1 MLSPPSPVQ
10 GMNYFSLGS
19 FRVERGLFVMA
30 VLFLLSLP
38 FVTPR
43 VAASDEIEYFSYLP
57 SLLLDGDLN
66 FRNQYEYFCNLN
78 FQDCVRSRFKETFLD
93 QYTATGLQ
101 INFGPMGTAVLW
113 LPFYLAAH
121 LFALVAQNINPAFA
135 ANGVSAPYIYAVC
148 LASVFY
154 GWFGM
159 YLAYRIARKYFAEWI
174 ALGAALTIL
183 FATNAVYYM
192 YVAPAFSHAASL
204 FASALFV
211 FVWWRTRDSRASGNL
226 RDWFVLGASGGLMT
240 MVREQE
246 GVFFVMPF
254 VEGVLVLY
262 RVLRSHENFLAL
274 KKWLVGSV
282 VMVVGAFVVFLPQL
296 ISYRV
301 LNGNFLPARNV
312 TDKFTWDGAH
322 VLDVLFSNFHGLFTW
337 TPVVLLGV
345 IGLFFLWRHDKLLA
359 AIFLVAF
366 AAETYLLGSFSTWF
380 GGAAYGGRRFI
391 NCTVIFVV
399 GLAAFVHGIQT
410 RVPRPILASASVVL
424 IVWNLF
430 FIIQFVTGMVP
441 RQQPVDMLE
450 MARNQFLGVPPR
462 LFEIAQRF
470 VTNRSSFFKQ

>member
-1 MLSPPSPVQ
+1 
-10 GMNYFSLGS
+10 MNYFSLGR
-19 FRVERGLFVMA
+19 FRIERGLLVMT
-30 VLFLLSLP
+30 VLFLISLP

-57 SLLLDGDLN
+57 SILLDGDLD
-66 FRNQYEYFCNLN
+66 FRNQYEYFCNLA
-78 FQDCVRSRFKETFLD
+78 FEDCVRSRFKETFLD
-93 QYTATGLQ
+93 MRTATGLQ

-113 LPFYLAAH
+113 LPFYLVAH
-121 LFALVAQNINPAFA
+121 LFALAAQNFNPAFA

-148 LASVFY
+148 VASVFY
-154 GWFGM
+154 GWLGM
-159 YLAYRIARKYFAEWI
+159 YLAYRIARNYFAEWI

-211 FVWWRTRDSRASGNL
+211 YVWWRTRDARANGKW
-226 RDWFVLGASGGLMT
+226 RAWFVLGASGGLMT

-246 GVFFVMPF
+246 AVFFVIPL
-254 VEGVLVLY
+254 VEIAYALY
-262 RVLRSHENFLAL
+262 GSVRSSENFAAL
-274 KKWLVGSV
+274 KKWIGGALVMS
-282 VMVVGAFVVFLPQL
+282 VGAFVVFVPQL
-296 ISYRV
+296 ITYRV

-312 TDKFTWDGAH
+312 TDKFTWDGNH
-322 VLDVLFSNFHGLFTW
+322 ILDVLFSNFHGLFTW
-337 TPVVLLGV
+337 TPVVLLAV
-345 IGLFFLWRHDKLLA
+345 IGLFFLWRHDKFLA
-359 AIFLVAF
+359 AVFLITF
-366 AAETYLLGSFSTWF
+366 AVETYLLGSFSTWF

-399 GLAAFVHGIQT
+399 GLAAFVDALQT
-410 RVPRPILASASVVL
+410 RVPRPILAGAGAVL

-430 FIIQFVTGMVP
+430 FIIQFVIGMVP

-450 MARNQFLGVPPR
+450 MARNQFVGVPPR

-470 VTNRSSFFKQ
+470 VTNRGSFFKQ